1 MKKLTINLF
10 LGLFFLAQIQNLPA
24 QQWQTVSI
32 PNYSGPLICGD
43 FVNDLTGYVA
53 QRKMWKTTDGG
64 YTWNHI
70 FDFPY
75 SNNAITGMKFFNEN
89 FGVISGLSGKI
100 MKTTDGGNSWID
112 ISTQSNIH
120 ALFEVHFFSEENF
133 ALTGHGL
140 ASTTNGG
147 VTWDKVYSTGSQ
159 TWFRGAAFDGNN
171 IIAGLSHDFSYIKSN
186 NGGTTWNTGSVML
199 DNKKIIE
206 PYAIKIPDYTLLVG
220 VISGSPYTLVSAK
233 TSNNGQTWITKDFGL
248 SVWGVGRVIYYN
260 QVIYLTTSI
269 SERAVIMRSTDY
281 GEIWSEFLEFPSN
294 WSVANLLIN
303 NQKIYLV
310 RSDGLISF
318 TDINVGIQTTSTE
331 VPDGFQISQN
341 YPNPFNPETKIN
353 FQIPKGDFVSL
364 KVFDITGKEV
374 ATLVNQNL
382 EAGSYEYSFNASN
395 LTSGVYFYTIQAG
408 QFTETKRMVLV
419 K

>member
-53 QRKMWKTTDGG
+53 QKKMWKTTDGG
-64 YTWNHI
+64 HTWNHI

-75 SNNAITGMKFFNEN
+75 SDNAITGMKFFNEN
-89 FGVISGLSGKI
+89 FGVISGLFGKT
-100 MKTTDGGNSWID
+100 MKTTDGGDSWID

-120 ALFEVHFFSEENF
+120 SIFEVKFFSQDHF
-133 ALTGHGL
+133 ALTGHGF

-159 TWFRGAAFDGNN
+159 IWFRGAAFNGNN
-171 IIAGLSHDFSYIKSN
+171 IIAGLSNDFSYIKSS
-186 NGGTTWNTGSVML
+186 NGGATWNTGSVML
-199 DNKKIIE
+199 DNKQLIR
-206 PYAIKIPDYTLLVG
+206 PYAVEIPGHILLVG
-220 VISGSPYTLVSAK
+220 AISGDPYTLVSAK
-233 TSNNGQTWITKDFGL
+233 SSDNGQTWITKNFNL
-248 SVWGVGRVIYYN
+248 SIVGGVRVIVHN
-260 QVIYLTTSI
+260 EVTYLFMGTTEKKI
-269 SERAVIMRSTDY
+269 IMRSFDY
-281 GEIWSEFLEFPSN
+281 GENWNQFLEFPSN
-294 WSVANLLIN
+294 WPVVNLLIN

-318 TDINVGIQTTSTE
+318 TDINVSIQNTSTE
-331 VPDGFQISQN
+331 LPDRFQISQN

-374 ATLVNQNL
+374 ATLVNQTL
-382 EAGSYEYSFNASN
+382 QAGSYEYSFNASS

>member
-32 PNYSGPLICGD
+32 PNYSGPLLCGD

-89 FGVISGLSGKI
+89 FGVISGLSGKT

-120 ALFEVHFFSEENF
+120 SIFEVKFFSQDHF
-133 ALTGHGL
+133 TLTGHGL

-159 TWFRGAAFDGNN
+159 VWFRGASFDGDNV
-171 IIAGLSHDFSYIKSN
+171 ISGLSHDHSYIKSN
-186 NGGTTWNTGSVML
+186 NGGTTWNTGSIML
-199 DNKKIIE
+199 DNKQLIR
-206 PYAIKIPDYTLLVG
+206 PYAIEIPGYTLLVG
-220 VISGSPYTLVSAK
+220 AVSGDPYTLVTAK
-233 TSNNGQTWITKDFGL
+233 SSDNGNTWITKNFGL
-248 SVWGVGRVIYYN
+248 SITGGIKVIIHN
-260 QVIYLTTSI
+260 EITYLFTGFSDRSI
-269 SERAVIMRSTDY
+269 IMRSFDY
-281 GEIWSEFLEFPSN
+281 GETWNEFLSFPN
-294 WSVANLLIN
+294 TWSVAGSTIT
-303 NQKIYLV
+303 NQKVYLF
-310 RSDGLISF
+310 RSDGLVSF
-318 TDINVGIQTTSTE
+318 TDINVSIQTTSTE
-331 VPDGFQISQN
+331 VPDAFQISQN

-353 FQIPKGDFVSL
+353 FQIPKRDFVSL

-374 ATLVNQNL
+374 ATLVNQSL
-382 EAGSYEYSFNASN
+382 KAGSYEYSFNASA

-408 QFTETKRMVLV
+408 KFTETKRMVLV

>member
-112 ISTQSNIH
+112 ISTSNINS
-120 ALFEVHFFSEENF
+120 LFQIHFFSEEHF
-133 ALTGHGL
+133 VLTGYGS
-140 ASTTNGG
+140 AVTTNGG
-147 VTWDKVYSTGSQ
+147 STWSTYSSGSQ
-159 TWFRGAAFDGNN
+159 TWFRGAAFNGDNM
-171 IIAGLSHDFSYIKSN
+171 IAGLNQDHSYIKSSD
-186 NGGTTWNTGSVML
+186 GGVSWNVGSIVI
-199 DNKKIIE
+199 DNKQILS
-206 PYAIKIPDYTLLVG
+206 PYAINVPGKVLLVG
-220 VISGSPYTLVSAK
+220 SVSGGDPYTLVTAK
-233 TSNNGQTWITKDFGL
+233 SSDNGNTWITKNFGL
-248 SVWGVGRVIYYN
+248 SIVGGIKVILHN
-260 QVIYLTTSI
+260 EITYLFTGFSDRSI
-269 SERAVIMRSTDY
+269 IMRSFDY
-281 GEIWSEFLEFPSN
+281 GETWNEFLSFPN
-294 WSVANLLIN
+294 TWSVAGSTIT
-303 NQKIYLV
+303 NQKVYLF